1 MTCIKAGFVVLPD
14 GTEYVEIAGNVSAGV
29 NSIRMCGEVVMW
41 LVVEKSGQK
50 QKRNTR
56 QAQKLVRAQHIQL
69 FIE

>member
-41 LVVEKSGQK
+41 WWWRSQGKNRKETQDKHKS
-50 QKRNTR
+50 
-56 QAQKLVRAQHIQL
+56 
-69 FIE
+69 